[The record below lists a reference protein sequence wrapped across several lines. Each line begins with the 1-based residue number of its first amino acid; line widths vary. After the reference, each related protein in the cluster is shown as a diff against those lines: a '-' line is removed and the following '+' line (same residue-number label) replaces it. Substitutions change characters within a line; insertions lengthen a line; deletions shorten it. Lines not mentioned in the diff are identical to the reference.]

1 MKKYTFTLLS
11 IISILLTVW
20 LMHFGSLTEN
30 SGALSKT
37 GLIHPT
43 LFTIWGIITYLA
55 LHLNLLCGFTKINK
69 RNKAFYYL
77 SALAGIGMLLTLA
90 CDFDYSL
97 KIQYYLHCIGSLA
110 FSAVT
115 GIMVFI
121 LFLYQLKK
129 GKIYKIFTV
138 VIGALLL
145 TDLILLLIFKET
157 ALIEAVPII
166 FGLIILPA
174 FNFYIRN
181 KEYAAR

>member
-1 MKKYTFTLLS
+1 MKKYAFTLLS
-11 IISILLTVW
+11 IISILLTGW

-37 GLIHPT
+37 GLIHPIE
-43 LFTIWGIITYLA
+43 FTIWGIITYIA
-55 LHLNLLCGFTKINK
+55 LHLNLLYGFTKINK
-69 RNKAFYYL
+69 QNNIFYYL
-77 SALAGIGMLLTLA
+77 SASAGIGMLLTLA

-121 LFLYQLKK
+121 LFLYQFKK
-129 GKIYKIFTV
+129 GKAYKIFTAA
-138 VIGALLL
+138 IGIILLS
-145 TDLILLLIFKET
+145 DLISLLIFKET

-174 FNFYIRN
+174 FNFYVRN